1 MKTIYL
7 SFFLFLKL
15 FSFNLNATPAL
26 ECDESNS
33 DNLFALMNTEVQA
46 YIPSVDRNGVPLL
59 SDNEIFIQKSQHY
72 FKEYKNFD
80 PVAISLERFAAMTEG
95 NPNALE
101 NFESKITVLG
111 PNCKKINLY
120 RNQLVGT
127 YNAEFSEIMDLVALG
142 IRTNNNAIIKF
153 AGTQLR
159 HKKMNFFEMIDILN
173 NDLAL
178 DTSVIDSLLP
188 PNLRNQFVKTNTLPL
203 NSLSEFALLAYSSMG
218 GKIDDKIDQAFV
230 FVPKSSRGIGANQE
244 TILLTSE
251 GQILGI
257 PSFDHDVAVKV
268 LNRLGVRTTIVTLS
282 EVYAIGSSKCTIDM
296 AGKWMQLI
304 DGRKVRSCPFS
315 DLVGKMLE
323 DKTFTVIKDYKNQSV
338 TFTKIEEI
346 IDKKGILKM
355 F

>member
-1 MKTIYL
+1 M
-7 SFFLFLKL
+7 
-15 FSFNLNATPAL
+15 LNML
-26 ECDESNS
+26 
-33 DNLFALMNTEVQA
+33 
-46 YIPSVDRNGVPLL
+46 
-59 SDNEIFIQKSQHY
+59 
-72 FKEYKNFD
+72 
-80 PVAISLERFAAMTEG
+80 
-95 NPNALE
+95 
-101 NFESKITVLG
+101 
-111 PNCKKINLY
+111 
-120 RNQLVGT
+120 
-127 YNAEFSEIMDLVALG
+127 
-142 IRTNNNAIIKF
+142 
-153 AGTQLR
+153 
-159 HKKMNFFEMIDILN
+159 
-173 NDLAL
+173 
-178 DTSVIDSLLP
+178 
-188 PNLRNQFVKTNTLPL
+188 
-203 NSLSEFALLAYSSMG
+203 
-218 GKIDDKIDQAFV
+218 KIDQAFV